1 MKRVSL
7 ALLLALAA
15 CSGGSKSNVPLA
27 PLPDDKPA
35 PDAAVAVA
43 PPVEETPE
51 PEPPPMQPLE
61 VKLPAYQPTVKLTK
75 AGKGKKMKLGYTFTV
90 GAKQQAVFTLGI
102 KSTQTLNGTKPMK
115 ANVPSLVLV
124 VDTEITAVSADGT
137 ATYKAVV
144 VEADAQE
151 VPDSPVSI
159 EEFTANM
166 MGTIP
171 GTTIVGTVAANGASG
186 EATLRIEKPDA
197 SSLGVMQYF
206 QFAMPNWIVV
216 PPDAVGAGATWT
228 ATSTRKLQEG
238 VEMTLTTTYT
248 LSNPPSVKSW
258 SAKGTTVV
266 TGTEQTL
273 GGATISGFSGKGEH
287 TSAISQG
294 SLFPG
299 LHKQSLSFAFTV
311 KQGTET
317 LGIEYLTEG
326 ELGGA
331 PSAPMQNPSIKP

>member
-1 MKRVSL
+1 MKCVSL

-15 CSGGSKSNVPLA
+15 CSGGSKSTVPLA

-43 PPVEETPE
+43 PPVEEKE
-51 PEPPPMQPLE
+51 PAPPPMQPLE
-61 VKLPAYQPTVKLTK
+61 VKLPAYQPTVKLAK
-75 AGKGKKMKLGYTFTV
+75 AGKGTKQKLGYTFTV
-90 GAKQQAVFTLGI
+90 GAKQQAVFHLGI
-102 KSTQTLNGTKPMK
+102 KSTQTLNGTQPMK
-115 ANVPSLVLV
+115 ANVPSLTLV
-124 VDTEITAVSADGT
+124 VDTEITAVAADGT

-144 VEADAQE
+144 VEADAVE
-151 VPDSPVSI
+151 VPDSPVSLA
-159 EEFTANM
+159 EFKANM

-171 GTTIVGTVAANGASG
+171 GTTITGTVAANGAAG

-216 PPDAVGAGATWT
+216 PAEPVGQGASWT
-228 ATSTRKLQEG
+228 ATSMRTLQEG
-238 VEMTLTTTYT
+238 VAMTLTTTYT
-248 LSNPPSVKSW
+248 LPTAPSAKAW

-273 GGATISGFSGKGEH
+273 QGATVSGFTGKGEIS
-287 TSAISQG
+287 SAVVMG

-299 LHKQSLSFAFTV
+299 MHSQNLSFAFTV
-311 KQGTET
+311 KQGAET
-317 LGIEYLTEG
+317 LTIEYLTEG
-326 ELGGA
+326 DFGGA
-331 PSAPMQNPSIKP
+331 PAAPAPNPAIKP

>member
-1 MKRVSL
+1 M
-7 ALLLALAA
+7 
-15 CSGGSKSNVPLA
+15 PLA

-43 PPVEETPE
+43 PPVEEKPE

-75 AGKGKKMKLGYTFTV
+75 AGKGKKQKLGYTFTV
-90 GAKQQAVFTLGI
+90 GSKQQAVFSLGI
-102 KSTQTLNGTKPMK
+102 KSTQTLNGTPPMK
-115 ANVPSLVLV
+115 ANVPSLTLV

-137 ATYKAVV
+137 ATYKGVV
-144 VEADAQE
+144 VEADAVE
-151 VPDSPVSI
+151 VPDSPVSLA
-159 EEFTANM
+159 EFKANM
-166 MGTIP
+166 MGTVP
-171 GTTIVGTVAANGASG
+171 GTTITGTVAANGAAG

-197 SSLGVMQYF
+197 SSLGVVQYF

-216 PPDAVGAGATWT
+216 PSEPVGQGASWT

-248 LSNPPSVKSW
+248 LPDAPSAKAW

-266 TGTEQTL
+266 TGTDQTL
-273 GGATISGFSGKGEH
+273 QGASVSGFTGKGELS
-287 TSAISQG
+287 SAVVAG

-299 LHKQSLSFAFTV
+299 MHKQSLSFAFTV

-317 LGIEYLTEG
+317 LTIEYRTDG
-326 ELGGA
+326 DIGA
-331 PSAPMQNPSIKP
+331 APAPPAPNPAIKP